1 MWKVQLFKLNYD
13 EREPQA
19 AREVAGGRWLV
30 ADGLWRIVDGGWRGK
45 MYG

>member
-19 AREVAGGRWLV
+19 AREVVDGGRFV
-30 ADGLWRIVDGGWRGK
+30 ADGLLWIVDGGCEEI
-45 MYG
+45 M